1 MNNHTNNNNNA
12 NNNNNKTTTTT
23 IMLDPRCL
31 GLTSMLDIHMS
42 DPRLLGF
49 RKHALP
55 KVSWG

>member
-1 MNNHTNNNNNA
+1 
-12 NNNNNKTTTTT
+12 
-23 IMLDPRCL
+23 L